1 MAGHSPKTRAF
12 VASLDLREDDGV
24 ALFPYA
30 TKQAIE
36 EDFLAS
42 GKSKKEPR
50 EYSAPAVDRTLDIL
64 EFMAKNPKPYGA
76 TELSRELQV
85 PVNSIFRI
93 LKRLTEREYT
103 TQDPGTGGYQL
114 STRVFSLGMALYTR
128 YELRHRARPHL
139 EWLCRETQETCQ
151 LSIPRDD
158 KLLVLDTISP
168 EVEFYLRVVPGS
180 LVYYHPSAF
189 GKAILAFQDE
199 EEVIKTLPARLPGLT
214 PKTIQLRAEL
224 IKSFELIRKTG
235 LAYDDEEY
243 TTGILCIGSP
253 VFDVSEKAVAGL
265 GITGLLSTYGSGKK
279 QVFEQLVLECAAR
292 VSKDIGYTGHYFEDK
307 SPISPADSDE
317 EPAGY

>member
-1 MAGHSPKTRAF
+1 
-12 VASLDLREDDGV
+12 
-24 ALFPYA
+24 
-30 TKQAIE
+30 
-36 EDFLAS
+36 
-42 GKSKKEPR
+42 
-50 EYSAPAVDRTLDIL
+50 
-64 EFMAKNPKPYGA
+64 
-76 TELSRELQV
+76 V

-93 LKRLTEREYT
+93 LKRLTERDYT
-103 TQDPGTGGYQL
+103 TQDQATGGYQL

-151 LSIPRDD
+151 LSIPRGDR
-158 KLLVLDTISP
+158 LLVLDTISP

-199 EEVIKTLPARLPGLT
+199 EKVKDTLSARLPAFT

-224 IKSFELIRKTG
+224 IKSFEGIRKTG

-243 TTGILCIGSP
+243 TTGILCIGAP
-253 VFDVSEKAVAGL
+253 VFDVSEDAVAGL
-265 GITGLLSTYGSGKK
+265 GITGLINTYGSGKK
-279 QVFEQLVLECAAR
+279 PIFERLVLECAAK
-292 VSKDIGYTGHYFEDK
+292 VSRDIGYTGHYFDDK
-307 SPISPADSDE
+307 GPISPGASDE